1 MTTEG
6 NFEVLEPLKFLED
19 IEKEARTAKKR
30 IWAQA
35 MEVEGGEITNRLLR
49 IIADGA
55 KKCLDSRLHV
65 DYYTLMV
72 TDGLFNYLAF
82 AFDEK
87 AHFRQQRKKQLFAS
101 LSEAGVNV
109 TFTNKPSLLNRIIP
123 TRGRNHM
130 KIVVIDNT
138 AWIGG
143 INFHDRNL
151 TAHDIMVK
159 ITEEPVV
166 SAIAETYEKVERGEL
181 AKNYSVDFGNDSTLL
196 IDAGRSNNSIIL
208 KHACELVQQAKTT
221 VYVTTAFIPDGV
233 FLHALHKASQ
243 KGVDVEVVTAL
254 PEVLPGVYKWVNRMS
269 QFTIDVKME
278 TIPIHYLNKLVHA
291 KILIVDGNKAIF
303 GSHNFSAKGV
313 SMLTSEIALMS
324 QNKKLIHNLNAF
336 YRHVR
341 YQHLKPHSIQ

>member
-19 IEKEARTAKKR
+19 IEKEARTATKR

-35 MEVEGGEITNRLLR
+35 MEVEGGEITNRLLK
-49 IIADGA
+49 IIEDGA
-55 KKCLDSRLHV
+55 KKNLDSRLHV

-87 AHFRQQRKKQLFAS
+87 AHIRQQKKKQLFAT
-101 LSEAGVNV
+101 LSETGVNV
-109 TFTNKPSLLNRIIP
+109 IFTNKPSILNRIIP

-130 KIVVIDNT
+130 KIVIIDNT

-143 INFHDRNL
+143 INFHDTNL
-151 TAHDIMVK
+151 KAHDIMVR
-159 ITEEPVV
+159 ITHEPIIT
-166 SAIAETYEKVERGEL
+166 AIAEIYEKVEREEL
-181 AKNYSVDFGNDSTLL
+181 AKNYSVDFGDDGTLL
-196 IDAGRSNNSIIL
+196 IDAGKNSNSIIL
-208 KHACELVQQAKTT
+208 EHACELVKQAKAT

-233 FLHALHKASQ
+233 FVHALHRASR

-269 QFTIDVKME
+269 QFAIDVKMQ
-278 TIPIHYLNKLVHA
+278 TIPIHYMSKLVHA
-291 KILIVDGNKAIF
+291 KILIVDGKKAIF

-313 SMLTSEIALMS
+313 SMKTAEIAMLS

-341 YQHLKPHSIQ
+341 YQRLKPHSMQ